1 MDYICIEG
9 NIGAGKTTI
18 ANKLSTDWGAE
29 LVLEAFED
37 NPFLPIF
44 YQDQSRYAFPVE
56 LHFLMERHRQ
66 LKALLSNPS
75 IFSNKIIADYCP
87 QKSLIFARQTLEDRE
102 FRLFKGLFQELL
114 DHIQKPNLIIYINRP
129 KEWLSH
135 SITRRGRAYEL
146 DIKMDYLMKVQQSY
160 HSTLLTITDI
170 PILWLEAE
178 HIDFIQNQDKL
189 EDLKNLIENYPYGK
203 GLHYHRL

>member
-18 ANKLSTDWGAE
+18 AKMLSTDWGAE

-44 YQDQSRYAFPVE
+44 YQDQNRYAFPVE

-66 LKALLSNPS
+66 LKALLSNPN
-75 IFSNKIIADYCP
+75 IFSSKIVADYCP

-114 DHIQKPNLIIYINRP
+114 DHIQKPDLIIYINRP
-129 KEWLSH
+129 KEWLSQ

-160 HSTLLTITDI
+160 HSTLLTITDT

-178 HIDFIQNQDKL
+178 HIDFVANPNKMN
-189 EDLKNLIENYPYGK
+189 ELKTLITEYPYGS